1 MIQRYNREQMLFGVL
16 AIIGG
21 IVILLV
27 TWVFIRGICD
37 FMTILSS
44 KSPRTIASLVM
55 SPIIVLGFRYWWVR
69 GERYAILKDAD
80 FRASL
85 DPDYQGASRTE
96 QDEQLIS
103 GFSDLFAQVF
113 YIGPRLICTGITRI
127 YARLSPDAD
136 LEQRMASVLDRMRA
150 STKWLPTETYV
161 DHREEVAALIRL
173 GLVDF
178 SASKG
183 RLKAAGP
190 GAPDAP
196 VAPSREGDPAEKAP
210 PPPPPPAPGTP
221 GHKFPGSIFE

>member
-27 TWVFIRGICD
+27 TWVLVRGICD
-37 FMTILSS
+37 FMTILST
-44 KSPRTIASLVM
+44 KSPRAIASLVM
-55 SPIIVLGFRYWWVR
+55 SALIVLGFRYWWVR

-96 QDEQLIS
+96 QDENLVS
-103 GFSDLFAQVF
+103 GFGDLFAQIF
-113 YIGPRLICTGITRI
+113 YIGQRLICNGITRI
-127 YARLSPDAD
+127 YARLIPDPD
-136 LEQRMASVLDRMRA
+136 LEQRMTSTLQRMRV
-150 STKWLPTETYV
+150 STKWLSTESYT

-183 RLKAAGP
+183 RLKAATPGSS
-190 GAPDAP
+190 GAPG
-196 VAPSREGDPAEKAP
+196 REGDAGEKTP
-210 PPPPPPAPGTP
+210 PPPPPPPPSAPGY
-221 GHKFPGSIFE
+221 KFKGSIFE